1 MFTPNKTEV
10 ISLFPDRP
18 NITLTAYVAGTHPA
32 LPFNDKRKAILILP
46 GGGYTAC
53 AGIESEPIAHH
64 FLASGFNAFIL
75 EYTTLATGSPLWPTP
90 LIDASAAMKY
100 IRDHAEELHVDP
112 ENVFVIG
119 FSAGGHLAASLG
131 TMWDNDEI
139 EALLGMEKGYNRPTG
154 MILSYAVTSIDVHGH
169 KSSFQKIL
177 GNNRDSEAERAVSP
191 DYRVSEKTVPA
202 FIWHTRTDEGVS
214 VKHAL
219 VFAKRLADHNIPFE
233 MHIYPEGKHG
243 TSLCN
248 EIVGKSYP
256 AVNDWT
262 YDCVRW
268 MNDIAKSNAAKQK

>member
-1 MFTPNKTEV
+1 
-10 ISLFPDRP
+10 
-18 NITLTAYVAGTHPA
+18 
-32 LPFNDKRKAILILP
+32 
-46 GGGYTAC
+46 
-53 AGIESEPIAHH
+53 
-64 FLASGFNAFIL
+64 
-75 EYTTLATGSPLWPTP
+75 
-90 LIDASAAMKY
+90 MKY

-177 GNNRDSEAERAVSP
+177 GNNRDPEAERAVSP
-191 DYRVSEKTVPA
+191 DYQVSEKTVPA

-214 VKHAL
+214 VRHAL
-219 VFAKRLADHNIPFE
+219 VFAKKLTDYNIPFE
-233 MHIYPEGKHG
+233 MHIYPDGKHG
-243 TSLCN
+243 VSLCN
-248 EIVGKSYP
+248 EIVDRYYP

-262 YDCVRW
+262 RDSVRW
-268 MNDIAKSNAAKQK
+268 MNQIASKPSN

>member
-1 MFTPNKTEV
+1 
-10 ISLFPDRP
+10 
-18 NITLTAYVAGTHPA
+18 
-32 LPFNDKRKAILILP
+32 
-46 GGGYTAC
+46 
-53 AGIESEPIAHH
+53 
-64 FLASGFNAFIL
+64 
-75 EYTTLATGSPLWPTP
+75 
-90 LIDASAAMKY
+90 MKY

-112 ENVFVIG
+112 ENIFVIG

-139 EALLGMEKGYNRPTG
+139 EKILGMEKGYNRPTG

-177 GNNRDSEAERAVSP
+177 GNNRDLGAERAVSP
-191 DYRVSEKTVPA
+191 DYQVSEKTVPA

-214 VKHAL
+214 VRHAL
-219 VFAKRLADHNIPFE
+219 VFAKRLADQNIPFE

-243 TSLCN
+243 ASLCN
-248 EIVGKSYP
+248 EIVGRFYP

-268 MNDIAKSNAAKQK
+268 MNGIAKSNAAKKAQERK

>member
-1 MFTPNKTEV
+1 MFTPHKTEI

-18 NITLTAYVAGTHPA
+18 NITLTTYVAGTHPS

-100 IRDHAEELHVDP
+100 IRDHAEELHIDP

-139 EALLGMEKGYNRPTG
+139 EALLGIEKGYNRPTG

-177 GNNRDSEAERAVSP
+177 GNNRD
-191 DYRVSEKTVPA
+191 
-202 FIWHTRTDEGVS
+202 RTDSLLCHNQGQAPFCKGWYRCRSFDV
-214 VKHAL
+214 ACC
-219 VFAKRLADHNIPFE
+219 FLARF
-233 MHIYPEGKHG
+233 
-243 TSLCN
+243 
-248 EIVGKSYP
+248 VGQ
-256 AVNDWT
+256 
-262 YDCVRW
+262 R
-268 MNDIAKSNAAKQK
+268 